1 MTVLS
6 TINDLASDL
15 LQANPVPIFKLVV
28 DGLDISSKINNRLMQ
43 MRIENKRGFEVDT
56 LDLTLTDHDGLLEI
70 PIKGAV
76 IQAWIGWQHS
86 GLVYKGSY
94 IVKEAEHSGAPDT
107 LRIRATSADMKKS
120 LKLKKERSFDN
131 VLLQD
136 IIVQIALEQEL
147 DFSISPELANHKI
160 IHLDQNESDANL
172 LTRLADEHDAI
183 ATIKNGTLL
192 FMQKGQS
199 QTISGQDLPTYLLTR
214 TMGDEHRYSYS
225 DGGEEVTAIRAFY
238 YDDKMAKKLEV
249 IVGDQSNQ
257 NIKELRHIHRDKQTA
272 TLAARAKLNHF
283 KRTAETL
290 SYKLARGI
298 PTLIPEQTFLFEGI
312 KEQIDDMYWLGTTIT
327 DTLDSS
333 SGYTTELQLEIF
345 FPDADDVSELFEDQF
360 VTEKDKKWTG
370 VVVYYQEGEKAVK
383 LTKGDQSNPKH
394 FSYLY
399 LTKAGAQ
406 QRLDQEYSLLDL
418 ETGKFSAHNQLDQK
432 PYTGLKVQ
440 YTVNT
445 KTKVGKKTIVHKGTT
460 RYWATLGDQSN
471 PKVINALLQSKK
483 AAEKRLKRELPR
495 LNAKKDMLQQVK
507 EAN

>member
-1 MTVLS
+1 MSIVS
-6 TINDLASDL
+6 TLASVVDDVS
-15 LQANPVPIFKLVV
+15 QANPVPIFKLVV
-28 DGLDISSKINNRLMQ
+28 DGLDISSKVNNRLMQ

-56 LDLTLTDHDGLLEI
+56 LDLSLSDHDGLLEI
-70 PIKGAV
+70 PVKGAV
-76 IQAWIGWQHS
+76 IQAWIGWLHS
-86 GLVYKGSY
+86 GMVYKGSY
-94 IVKEAEHSGAPDT
+94 VVKEAEHGGAPDV

-120 LKLKKERSFDN
+120 LKQKKERSFDN
-131 VLLQD
+131 IALGDL
-136 IIVQIALEQEL
+136 IRKIALEHDLNDQVAA
-147 DFSISPELANHKI
+147 DLASHKI
-160 IHLDQNESDANL
+160 VHVDQNESDANL

-192 FMQKGQS
+192 FMQKGQG
-199 QTISGQDLPTYLLTR
+199 QTISGQELPTFLLKR
-214 TMGDEHRYSYS
+214 SMGDEHRYSYS

-249 IVGDQSNQ
+249 IVGDESNQ

-298 PTLIPEQTFLFEGI
+298 PDLVPEQTFLFLGI
-312 KEQIDDMYWLGTTIT
+312 KEQIDDIYWLGTTIT
-327 DTLDSS
+327 DTLDAS
-333 SGYTTELQLEIF
+333 SGYTTELQLEVF

-370 VVVYYQEGEKAVK
+370 VVVYYQEGEKALQLV
-383 LTKGDQSNPKH
+383 KGDISNAKH
-394 FSYLY
+394 FTYLY

-406 QRLDQEYSLLDL
+406 QRLDREFALLDM
-418 ETGKFSAHNQLDQK
+418 ETGKFTAHNELDEK

-440 YTVNT
+440 YTN
-445 KTKVGKKTIVHKGTT
+445 GKGASP
-460 RYWATLGDQSN
+460 RYWATLGDQTN
-471 PKVINALLQSKK
+471 PKVINAVLQSKL

-495 LNAKKDMLQQVK
+495 LNAKRDMLQQVK
-507 EAN
+507 ASQ

>member
-1 MTVLS
+1 MTLIS
-6 TINDLASDL
+6 AINSVVDDV
-15 LQANPVPIFKLVV
+15 LQASSVPIYKLVV
-28 DGLDISSKINNRLMQ
+28 DGVDISSKVNNRLGQ

-56 LDLTLTDHDGLLEI
+56 LDLTLSDHDGLLEI
-70 PIKGAV
+70 PSKGAV
-76 IQAWIGWQHS
+76 IQAWLGWQHS

-94 IVKEAEHSGAPDT
+94 IVKEVEHGGAPDT

-120 LKLKKERSFDN
+120 LKQKKERSFD
-131 VLLQD
+131 D
-136 IIVQIALEQEL
+136 IALGDLIRKIAIEHDLNDQVSE
-147 DFSISPELANHKI
+147 ELAKHKI
-160 IHLDQNESDANL
+160 IHIDQNESDANL

-192 FMQKGQS
+192 FMPKGQS
-199 QTISGQDLPTYLLTR
+199 QTISGQELPTFVLTR
-214 TMGDEHRYSYS
+214 SKGDEHRYSFS
-225 DGGEEVTAIRAFY
+225 DGGEDVTAIRAFY
-238 YDDKMAKKLEV
+238 YDDKMSKKLEV

-298 PTLIPEQTFLFEGI
+298 PDLVPEQTFLFIGI
-312 KEQIDDMYWLGTTIT
+312 KEQIDEIYWLGTTIT

-333 SGYTTELQLEIF
+333 GGYTTDLQLEVF

-360 VTEKDKKWTG
+360 VSEKDKKWTG
-370 VVVYYQEGEKAVK
+370 VVVYYQEGDKAVK

-406 QRLDQEYSLLDL
+406 QRLDREYALLDL
-418 ETGKFSAHNQLDQK
+418 ETGKFTAHNELDQK
-432 PYTGLKVQ
+432 AYTGLKTQ
-440 YTVNT
+440 YTIGQN
-445 KTKVGKKTIVHKGTT
+445 KSP
-460 RYWATLGDQSN
+460 RYWVTLGDQTN
-471 PKVINALLQSKK
+471 PKVIDRVFQSKV

-495 LNAKKDMLQQVK
+495 LNAKKDMLEQVK
-507 EAN
+507 TDQKL